1 MACARG
7 LLSGARMK
15 SFFVAL
21 ALMVGAS
28 LNAGCS
34 DGTIG
39 ESDGESESE
48 DGHLGALIK
57 QGEQAARDNRDA
69 PAEPDR
75 PAKVAEARSENGHND
90 GARDEQADCGK
101 EIDACADRRGAT
113 HRHPVEGNIVE
124 GCEELDVGQR

>member
-1 MACARG
+1 MVFRLG
-7 LLSGARMK
+7 DGLSGDGLRRDVHARQNHT
-15 SFFVAL
+15 VA
-21 ALMVGAS
+21 
-28 LNAGCS
+28 CTE
-34 DGTIG
+34 DC
-39 ESDGESESE
+39 ESESE
-48 DGHLGALIK
+48 DGRLGALIK

-75 PAKVAEARSENGHND
+75 PAKVAEARSENGHDD